1 MYENRGE
8 LLGRLT
14 QAPAFGYESYGKRY
28 YLAPLE
34 ILRLSGAADRV
45 NLAIEEPL
53 LSRFPQQGE
62 PVHVFGELRSFNNR
76 SGTGNRLVITVLVRH
91 ALPAE
96 DTESHINRMELGG
109 VICKTPVLRR
119 TPMGREICDLIL
131 AVNRRFGRSD
141 YIPCIAWGRLA
152 QYVAACEVGDPLHLL
167 GRLQSRNY
175 QKQTE
180 DGVQERTAFELSV
193 MELGKTLE

>member
-8 LLGRLT
+8 LLGCLT
-14 QAPAFGYESYGKRY
+14 QTPAFGYESYGKRY

-34 ILRLSGAADRV
+34 VLRLSGTADRV

-53 LSRFPQQGE
+53 LSRFPPEGE

-76 SGTGNRLVITVLVRH
+76 SGEGNRLVITVLVRQVM
-91 ALPAE
+91 PAA
-96 DTESHINRMELGG
+96 DTEPHINRMELGG
-109 VICKTPVLRR
+109 VLCKTPVLRR
-119 TPMGREICDLIL
+119 TPMGREICDMIL

-152 QYVAACEVGDPLHLL
+152 QSIAACGVGDPLHLL
-167 GRLQSRNY
+167 GRLQSRKY
-175 QKQTE
+175 QKLTE
-180 DGVQERTAFELSV
+180 DGIEERTAFELSV
-193 MELGKTLE
+193 MELGKTVE

>member
-8 LLGRLT
+8 LLGCLT

-34 ILRLSGAADRV
+34 VLRLSGAADRV
-45 NLAIEEPL
+45 NLAIVEPML
-53 LSRFPQQGE
+53 PQLPAAGE
-62 PVHVFGELRSFNNR
+62 PIHVFGELRSFNNH
-76 SGTGNRLVITVLVRH
+76 SGEGNRLVITILVRQV
-91 ALPAE
+91 LPAE
-96 DTESHINRMELGG
+96 DAEDHINRMELGG
-109 VICKTPVLRR
+109 VICKPPVLRR

-152 QYVAACEVGDPLHLL
+152 RRIAGCGVGDHLHLL
-167 GRLQSRNY
+167 GRLQSRKY

-180 DGVQERTAFELSV
+180 DGIQERTAFEPSV